1 MGEALVALEGVSRRF
16 GGVEALR
23 EVSLTLNAAEVHCLA
38 GENGSGKSTLIKIIA
53 GVVSPD
59 RGRIRIGGET
69 LSRFDPK
76 GAIARGIQVIYQ
88 DFSLFP
94 SLSVAENLALP
105 TEVGKG
111 RRLFRRRE
119 VHAIAEAAL
128 ARIGVDLPFE
138 AEIGTLGVAERQLVA
153 IARALISAPRLLIM
167 DEPTTALTG
176 REIERLFAV
185 VRELRARG
193 LGILFVSH
201 KVREMFAISERISV
215 LRNGRL
221 VASGPVGAFDESKLA
236 RVMIGEDL
244 TETPYHWSGPPVAGP
259 PRLKLEGFT
268 VPGELAPLDLEIA
281 AGEIVGVAGL
291 LGGGRTELARALFG
305 FRPHYRGRVLIDGEE
320 VRLSSVAAAV
330 AAGIAYVPEDRL
342 TEGLF
347 LSQSID
353 RNLLAASLDLWRR
366 GGLLDLAGA
375 RAAAARMREAMA
387 ITAPDGNLPVA
398 TLSGGNQQRVMI
410 GRWLLRNARLLI
422 LNGPTV
428 GVDIGSKAG
437 LHRHI
442 RRLAGEGLAVL
453 MISDDLPELVLNC
466 NRVLILHRGRL
477 IDTLAGAALSEQ
489 GLAERLRA
497 LA

>member
-1 MGEALVALEGVSRRF
+1 MGEALVALEGVGKRF

-23 EVSLTLNAAEVHCLA
+23 DVSLTLDAAEVHCLA

-59 RGRIRIGGET
+59 RGEIRIAGERVAR
-69 LSRFDPK
+69 LDPK

-105 TEVGKG
+105 TEVGRG
-111 RRLFRRRE
+111 ARLLRRAQVR
-119 VHAIAEAAL
+119 AIAEAAL
-128 ARIGVDLPFE
+128 ERIGVALPLD
-138 AEIGTLGVAERQLVA
+138 AEVGTLSTAERQLVA

-167 DEPTTALTG
+167 DEPTTTLTG

-185 VRELRARG
+185 VRELRAQG

-221 VASGPVGAFDESKLA
+221 VASGPVKDFDEASLA
-236 RVMIGEDL
+236 RAMIGEDL
-244 TETPYHWSGPPVAGP
+244 AETPYRWSSPPLSTP
-259 PRLKLEGFT
+259 PRLALEGFA
-268 VPGELAPLDLEIA
+268 VPGELAPLDLAIA
-281 AGEIVGVAGL
+281 PGEIVGVAGL

-305 FRPHYRGRVLIDGEE
+305 FSPHYQGRVLIDGEE
-320 VRLSSVAAAV
+320 VRLSSIAAAV

-347 LSQSID
+347 LTQSID
-353 RNLLAASLDLWRR
+353 RNLLAASLDRFQR
-366 GGLLDLAGA
+366 GPLLDLS
-375 RAAAARMREAMA
+375 RALAAARAMRQAMA
-387 ITAPDGNLPVA
+387 INTEDGTRPVA

-410 GRWLLRNARLLI
+410 GRWLLRKARLLI

-437 LHRHI
+437 LHRRI
-442 RRLAGEGLAVL
+442 RSLAEEGLAVL
-453 MISDDLPELVLNC
+453 MISDDLPELALNC
-466 NRVLILHRGRL
+466 NRVLVLHRGRL
-477 IDTLAGAALSEQ
+477 VETLEGAALSEQ

>member
-1 MGEALVALEGVSRRF
+1 MGEALVALEGVSKRF

-53 GVVSPD
+53 GVVTPD
-59 RGRIRIGGET
+59 QGRIRFAGET
-69 LSRFDPK
+69 LGRLDPK

-111 RRLFRRRE
+111 KRVFRRRD
-119 VHAIAEAAL
+119 VRAIAEAAL
-128 ARIGVDLPFE
+128 ARVGVDLPLE
-138 AEIGTLGVAERQLVA
+138 TEVGALGVAERQLVA
-153 IARALISAPRLLIM
+153 IARALISTPRLLIM

-221 VASGPVGAFDESKLA
+221 VAAGAVGEFDEAKLA
-236 RVMIGEDL
+236 RAMIGEDL
-244 TETPYHWSGPPVAGP
+244 AETPYHWTPPRAPEP
-259 PRLKLEGFT
+259 PRLALEGFS
-268 VPGELAPLDLEIA
+268 VPGELAPLDLTVA
-281 AGEIVGVAGL
+281 RGEIVGVAGL

-305 FRPHYRGRVLIDGEE
+305 FRPHYRGRVAIDGRE

-353 RNLLAASLDLWRR
+353 RNLLAASLRRFRR
-366 GGLLDLAGA
+366 GPLLDLA
-375 RAAAARMREAMA
+375 AAEAACARMREAMA
-387 ITAPDGNLPVA
+387 INTADGRRPVA

-410 GRWLLRNARLLI
+410 GRWLLREARLLI

-437 LHRHI
+437 LHRRI
-442 RRLAGEGLAVL
+442 RRLAEEGLAVL

-466 NRVLILHRGRL
+466 NRVLLLHRGQL
-477 IDTLAGAALSEQ
+477 IDVLSGAGLSEQ
-489 GLAERLRA
+489 TLAERLRA
-497 LA
+497 LT